1 MNRVSSERAM
11 KGWTQTKLA
20 NELRVDPST
29 VNRWEAGGSIPEK
42 KLIEMRGLF
51 NCDIDWLLGLSDER
65 QAIKA

>member
-1 MNRVSSERAM
+1 MNRVSSERAL
-11 KGWTQTKLA
+11 KGLTQVELA
-20 NELRVDPST
+20 EALRVDPST
-29 VNRWEAGGSIPEK
+29 VNRWEGGGSIPEK